1 MENNEEKEVS
11 IGRLF
16 KVMFN
21 RKIPL
26 TAITL
31 GTMLVGCLGINLV
44 YNKGVETYKSEFKYS
59 ISAFNGNGKYI
70 DGSSFYFNSLTT
82 QKVLQSVKDTDE
94 KYSSIDIDKMI
105 EKNAIELELNKTYD
119 VNKNLVDTYYT
130 LNVNQSYFSSDEQA
144 KDFISKLIDYP
155 INHNKELQE
164 KINYKTNLERFDQ
177 VDFFENQFT
186 YLENQLDYILTK
198 YDGLISTYGDVI
210 VSQENGG
217 KKLSTFRNELS
228 MYFTNHSINDLRI
241 EAAQKGYVK
250 DYTTHVET
258 LKLRQDSYKKTIKY
272 NEKTIESLNQQIKEL
287 LAGSSTSQSFD
298 LSSYNAK
305 IAELLAENVSLQK
318 KVDDLDEQI
327 NNGQST
333 PEAFTV
339 KLNSF
344 RTRLDNGTDKYKAIE
359 KEVIEGGTEVFFVNT
374 NIIEEEGGIS
384 TVVGV
389 ALTFVVGIVIGCV
402 VNLILDYKY
411 LHEDFP
417 AKPDKKKKEAAAE

>member
-1 MENNEEKEVS
+1 MENNEGKEVS
-11 IGRLF
+11 LGRLF

-26 TAITL
+26 IAITL
-31 GTMLVGCLGINLV
+31 GTMLVGCLGINFI
-44 YNKGVETYKSEFKYS
+44 YNKGVETYKSEFKYN
-59 ISAFNGNGKYI
+59 ISDFNGNGKYI

-82 QKVLQSVKDTDE
+82 QKVLQSVKGNHKE
-94 KYSSIDIDKMI
+94 YASIDVDKMI

-119 VNKNLVDTYYT
+119 VNKNPIDTYYT
-130 LNVNQSYFSSDEQA
+130 LSVNQSYFTSKDQA
-144 KDFISKLIDYP
+144 KSFISSLINYP
-155 INHNKELQE
+155 ITYNNKIQE
-164 KINYKTNLERFDQ
+164 TINYKVNLERFDQ
-177 VDFFENQFT
+177 VDFFENQFS

-217 KKLSTFRNELS
+217 KKISTLRNELS
-228 MYFTNHSINDLRI
+228 MYFTNYSINDLRI
-241 EAAQKGYVK
+241 EANQKGYVK
-250 DYTTHVET
+250 DYNNHVAI
-258 LKLRQDSYKKTIKY
+258 LKLRQDNYKKTIKY
-272 NEKTIESLNQQIKEL
+272 NKQTIDSLNQQINDL
-287 LAGSSTSQSFD
+287 LSGSSTSQSFD

-305 IAELLAENVSLQK
+305 IAELLAENVDLQK

-327 NNGQST
+327 NNGKAT
-333 PEAFTV
+333 PESFTV
-339 KLNSF
+339 KLNGY
-344 RTRLDNGTDKYKAIE
+344 REKLDNETDKYKAIE
-359 KEVIEGGTEVFFVNT
+359 KEVMEEGTEVFFINT
-374 NIIEEEGGIS
+374 NVIEEDGGIS
-384 TVVGV
+384 TIVGA

>member
-1 MENNEEKEVS
+1 METNEEKEVS

-44 YNKGVETYKSEFKYS
+44 YNKGVETYKSEFKYN

-82 QKVLQSVKDTDE
+82 QKVLQSVKGE
-94 KYSSIDIDKMI
+94 NEEYSSIDIDKMI

-130 LNVNQSYFSSDEQA
+130 LNVKQSYFSSKEQA
-144 KDFISKLIDYP
+144 KSFISDLIDYP
-155 INHNKELQE
+155 IAHNNEIQE
-164 KINYKTNLERFDQ
+164 TLNYKTNLERFDQ
-177 VDFFENQFT
+177 VEFFENQFS
-186 YLENQLDYILTK
+186 YLETQLDYILTK
-198 YDGLISTYGDVI
+198 YDGLISTYGDVTT
-210 VSQENGG
+210 SQENSG
-217 KKLSTFRNELS
+217 KKLSTLRNELN
-228 MYFTNHSINDLRI
+228 MYFTNYSINDLRI
-241 EAAQKGYVK
+241 EANQKGYVK

-272 NEKTIESLNQQIKEL
+272 NEKTIDSLNQQISDL
-287 LAGSSTSQSFD
+287 LSGSSTSQSFD

-318 KVDDLDEQI
+318 KVDDLEEQI

-333 PEAFTV
+333 PDSFTV
-339 KLNSF
+339 KLNGY
-344 RTRLDNGTDKYKAIE
+344 REKLEEETDKYKAIE
-359 KEVIEGGTEVFFVNT
+359 KEVMEEGTEVFFINT
-374 NIIEEEGGIS
+374 NVIEEEGGIS

-417 AKPDKKKKEAAAE
+417 AKPSKKKEEVAE

>member
-26 TAITL
+26 FAITL

-44 YNKGVETYKSEFKYS
+44 YNKVVETYKSEFKYN

-82 QKVLQSVKDTDE
+82 QKVLQSVKGSNE
-94 KYSSIDIDKMI
+94 EYASIDIDKMI

-119 VNKNLVDTYYT
+119 VNKEPVDTYFT
-130 LNVNQSYFSSDEQA
+130 LNVNQSYFKSKEQA
-144 KDFISKLIDYP
+144 RSFISALINYP
-155 INHNKELQE
+155 ITHNNEMQE
-164 KINYKTNLERFDQ
+164 TLNYKTNLERFDQ
-177 VDFFENQFT
+177 VEFFENQFS

-198 YDGLISTYGDVI
+198 YDGLISTYGDVA

-217 KKLSTFRNELS
+217 KKLSTLRNELN
-228 MYFTNHSINDLRI
+228 MYFTNYSINDLRI
-241 EAAQKGYVK
+241 EANQKGYVK
-250 DYTTHVET
+250 DYDNHVGI
-258 LKLRQDSYKKTIKY
+258 LKLRQDNYKKTIKY
-272 NEKTIESLNQQIKEL
+272 NKQTIDSLNQQISDL
-287 LAGSSTSQSFD
+287 LSGSSTSQSFD

-305 IAELLAENVSLQK
+305 IAELLAENVDLQK

-327 NNGQST
+327 NNGQAT
-333 PEAFTV
+333 PDSFTV
-339 KLNSF
+339 KLNGY
-344 RTRLDNGTDKYKAIE
+344 REKLEEETDKYKAIE
-359 KEVIEGGTEVFFVNT
+359 KEVMEEGTEVFFINT
-374 NIIEEEGGIS
+374 NVIEEEGGIS

-402 VNLILDYKY
+402 VNLIIDYKY

-417 AKPDKKKKEAAAE
+417 AKPSKKKEEVAE

>member
-26 TAITL
+26 IAITL
-31 GTMLVGCLGINLV
+31 GTMLVGNLGINLV

-59 ISAFNGNGKYI
+59 VANFNGNGKYI

-82 QKVLQSVKDTDE
+82 QKVLQSVKNE
-94 KYSSIDIDKMI
+94 NEAFSSIDVDKMI

-119 VNKNLVDTYYT
+119 VNKNLLDTYYT
-130 LNVNQSYFSSDEQA
+130 LNVSQSYFTSKEQA
-144 KDFISKLIDYP
+144 KSFISTLIDYP
-155 INHNKELQE
+155 INHNNELQE
-164 KINYKTNLERFDQ
+164 MINYKTNLDRFDQ

-198 YDGLISTYGDVI
+198 YDGLMSTYGDVI

-228 MYFTNHSINDLRI
+228 MYFTNNSINDLRI
-241 EAAQKGYVK
+241 EANQKGYVK

-327 NNGQST
+327 NNGQAT
-333 PEAFTV
+333 PDSFTV

-344 RTRLDNGTDKYKAIE
+344 RTRLDNETDKYKAIE
-359 KEVIEGGTEVFFVNT
+359 KKVIEGGTEVFFVNT

-389 ALTFVVGIVIGCV
+389 ALTFIVGIVIGCV

-417 AKPDKKKKEAAAE
+417 AKPSKKKEEVAE